1 MPFSSGSPSTVLS
14 FASPSALLRLQQV
27 DRFLAGQNPGQP
39 LLVVGPTWAV
49 AEEAIRRQPRANF
62 GWYRLSQQDLIR
74 RLAAPECARQGWV
87 PLTRLSAWACLQ
99 RALQVATPARYRE
112 ICHYPGFS
120 VVLQRTLHE
129 CRLAGTSPGED
140 LEETA
145 EAYRSILQQEGLVDA
160 ADLLRIALR
169 SVAEDAWLGQL
180 RALVMIDLRWDEF
193 CERVAA
199 RVTPALRVGPGPGP
213 ESGRLAPLRASL
225 FQSERTVAEAGA
237 VQVTS
242 ANHQAAESVELARHM
257 LQLADQGLRWDEM
270 AVFLR
275 QPEVYVQTLQSAL
288 QRAGIPA
295 HFTPALR
302 RPCPE
307 GRAFVALLQCAVDGL
322 SARCFNEYL
331 SLGQLPKDVY
341 RGAPEDDVQR
351 SGRELPLPYRWQ
363 ELIGAAAVV
372 RGSSRWTE
380 RLEGLAEQRRRQ
392 VAQLLRQEP
401 DSPKIQGYLQQIT
414 QLQQLQD
421 FALPVLLRLEGYRQ
435 PRSWGEW
442 CDELAELARQTL
454 ATPDPVLQLLEELQP
469 LRRLSHVSIRQVVT
483 TLRSELVQ
491 LRRRS
496 SGHRYGKVFVGSLEE
511 AAGRT
516 FRAVFLPGLA
526 ERRFPPPLREDPLLS
541 QEQRHERGLP
551 TLADQAEQE
560 KALLL
565 GALSACEENLVLSF
579 PRRDSQYNRPLL
591 PSLYLLEV
599 LRATRGELL
608 APQQILDETY
618 RPELPEPEHAID
630 ASEESLAWLQKE
642 APPGA
647 LRFLV
652 ERNGFVRRGL
662 KSLAEQSD
670 GKWHKADGCVGVQG
684 TSGLAPRE
692 RSYSASN
699 LQKFGECPYQFWLY
713 SAYRL
718 QPREEPEPLEE
729 LDALT
734 RGSLL
739 HEVHARLVWRAGGKG
754 VATAQL
760 LEWLAEE
767 LAAVAQEWASRQL
780 VLMPRVYQDE
790 IDQLGREFAHWLQ
803 QHNRP
808 EWAAIHAELA
818 FELSDDLG
826 RDPASS
832 PQAAPLNDRYRLRG
846 SIDRVEQ
853 GPSGSLRVVDLKTGK
868 ASVPYGFQIKEGTV
882 LQPALYA
889 LAAENVL
896 GKTVERSSLEFC
908 TARGGYQSR
917 SPGNLK
923 QAMQAALGALE
934 QLDGA
939 ADKGHFPAYPGDGAC
954 SRCNYKP
961 VCGSRAEHRSDNKE
975 PGPVTAAAQWWRSQ
989 R

>member
-1 MPFSSGSPSTVLS
+1 VLS
-14 FASPSALLRLQQV
+14 FASPSALLRLQEV
-27 DRFLAGQNPGQP
+27 DRFLAQQDPGRP

-62 GWYRLSQQDLIR
+62 GWYRLSQQDLVR
-74 RLAAPECARQGWV
+74 RLAAPECARRGWV

-99 RALQVATPARYRE
+99 RALQVAAPPRYRE
-112 ICHYPGFS
+112 ISRFPGFS
-120 VVLQRTLHE
+120 VVLQRTLQE

-140 LEETA
+140 LHATA
-145 EAYRSILQQEGLVDA
+145 EAYRDILQQEGLVDD
-160 ADLLRIALR
+160 ADLLRIAR
-169 SVAEDAWLGQL
+169 ESVATDGWLSQL
-180 RALVMIDLRWDEF
+180 RALVLIDLRWDDV
-193 CERVAA
+193 CEAVAA
-199 RVTPALRVGPGPGP
+199 RISCALRVEPGDGADT
-213 ESGRLAPLRASL
+213 GQLAPLRASL
-225 FQSERTVAEAGA
+225 FQSARAAVELGA
-237 VQVTS
+237 VEVTS
-242 ANHQAAESVELARHM
+242 ANHQAAESVELARWM
-257 LQLADQGLRWDEM
+257 LQLAEAGLRWDEM
-270 AVFLR
+270 GVFLR

-295 HFTPALR
+295 HFTPGLR

-307 GRAFVALLQCAVDGL
+307 GRAFIALLQCAVDGL

-331 SLGQLPKDVY
+331 SLGQLPKEVY
-341 RGAPEDDVQR
+341 RGAAEDDVQR

-372 RGSSRWTE
+372 RGSSRWTQ

-392 VAQLLRQEP
+392 VTQLLREEP
-401 DSPKIQGYLQQIT
+401 DSPKIQGYLQQIE

-421 FALPVLLRLEGYRQ
+421 FALPVLLRLEGYAQ

-442 CDELAELARQTL
+442 CDELSELARQTL
-454 ATPDPVLQLLEELQP
+454 ATPDPVLQLLDELQP
-469 LRRLSHVSIRQVVT
+469 LRRLPDVSLRQVVS
-483 TLRSELVQ
+483 TLRPELVQ

-496 SGHRYGKVFVGSLEE
+496 SGHRYGKVFVGTLEE

-516 FRAVFLPGLA
+516 FRAVFVPGLA

-541 QEQRHERGLP
+541 QEQRRERGLP
-551 TLADQAEQE
+551 TLADQAERE
-560 KALLL
+560 KALLMSAL
-565 GALSACEENLVLSF
+565 GACEEKLVLSF

-618 RPELPEPEHAID
+618 RPELPEPALAID
-630 ASEESLAWLQKE
+630 ASEESLAWLQKSDP
-642 APPGA
+642 PPGS
-647 LRFLV
+647 LRFLSD
-652 ERNGFVRRGL
+652 RNVHVGRAL
-662 KSLAEQSD
+662 KSLAQQLA
-670 GKWHKADGCVGVQG
+670 GQWHKADGCVGVQG
-684 TSGLAPRE
+684 TTDLAPCE

-739 HEVHARLVWRAGGKG
+739 HEVHARLVWRGGGQG
-754 VATAQL
+754 VSTAQL
-760 LEWLAEE
+760 LEWLDEE
-767 LAAVAQEWASRQL
+767 LKTVAEEWASRQL

-808 EWAAIHAELA
+808 EWPAIHAELA

-832 PQAAPLNDRYRLRG
+832 PQAAVLSERYRLRG

-853 GPSGSLRVVDLKTGK
+853 GPTGSLRVIDLKTGK

-889 LAAENVL
+889 LAAENAL
-896 GKTVERSSLEFC
+896 QKTVERSSLEFC
-908 TARGGYQSR
+908 TSRGGYQSR

-923 QAMQAALGALE
+923 QAMAVALEALE

-939 ADKGHFPAYPGDGAC
+939 AHNGHFPAFPGDGAC
-954 SRCNYKP
+954 SRCNYKV
-961 VCGSRAEHRSDNKE
+961 VCGSRAEQRSDSKE
-975 PGPVTAAAQWWRSQ
+975 PGAVTAAAQWWRSQ